1 MRTARIQTDLKDSI
15 EKCQKK
21 WDGLEK
27 KLSRS
32 VVVDTNIR
40 AQRME
45 EGLQDMEDRQLGIAE
60 LGFFSMINENNSFNS
75 PSGEDSKVAIPTR
88 QLQKSD

>member
-1 MRTARIQTDLKDSI
+1 MRTARIQTGLKDRI
-15 EKCQKK
+15 KTCQEK
-21 WDGLEK
+21 WDRLEK

-32 VVVDTNIR
+32 VAVDTNIRAQRMDIR

-45 EGLQDMEDRQLGIAE
+45 EGLQDMEDRELGIAE

-75 PSGEDSKVAIPTR
+75 PSRED
-88 QLQKSD
+88 L